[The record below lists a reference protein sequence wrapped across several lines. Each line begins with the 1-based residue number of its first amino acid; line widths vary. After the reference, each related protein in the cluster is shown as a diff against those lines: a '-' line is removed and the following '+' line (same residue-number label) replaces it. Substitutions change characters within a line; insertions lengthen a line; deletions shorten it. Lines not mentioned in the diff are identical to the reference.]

1 MKGKSLP
8 CVNHPISV
16 GYTMNHCSGQ
26 MSIQATLRT
35 VAYVWLFYYCVALVK
50 YSTTSANFMSFFVSD
65 FSYRLT
71 DFDHSDTSTSWNI
84 IKVRSLFEYQMGNC
98 KTSAL
103 IDFEFSP

>member
-1 MKGKSLP
+1 MF
-8 CVNHPISV
+8 
-16 GYTMNHCSGQ
+16 GYFT
-26 MSIQATLRT
+26 T
-35 VAYVWLFYYCVALVK
+35 VALVI

-103 IDFEFSP
+103 IDFDFSP

>member
-1 MKGKSLP
+1 MF
-8 CVNHPISV
+8 
-16 GYTMNHCSGQ
+16 GYFT
-26 MSIQATLRT
+26 T
-35 VAYVWLFYYCVALVK
+35 VALVI
-50 YSTTSANFMSFFVSD
+50 YSTTSANFMSFFVSG

-103 IDFEFSP
+103 IDFDFSP